1 MVVSLIIFNS
11 FITNHSTF
19 SPDNTF
25 STNST
30 TIALSSLI
38 VVISIPLMSVL
49 ACVLGCYI
57 IKWKYKSTQDTKE
70 VVTTCT
76 KVNVTDDS
84 AYGITQEHLYEE
96 IDSFQSLRTL
106 CCIIN

>member
-1 MVVSLIIFNS
+1 MVVSLIS

-30 TIALSSLI
+30 IIALSS
-38 VVISIPLMSVL
+38 VISISLMSVL

-57 IKWKYKSTQDTKE
+57 IKWKYKSIQDTKE
-70 VVTTCT
+70 VVTKYTE
-76 KVNVTDDS
+76 VNVTDDS
-84 AYGITQEHLYEE
+84 AYGITQEHCMW
-96 IDSFQSLRTL
+96 R
-106 CCIIN
+106 